1 MDFDIEAILRQNF
14 GGPAGIMGQSARQK
28 RRPGTKPKFIKLH
41 PQDDGRGLDD
51 VFFEGASEYAMDI
64 TVKLS
69 VYPRT
74 FVPPKNQYG
83 EVQSW
88 GVFPYGPDGRPDV
101 DFMSTMNRR
110 VRNICTF
117 SVRCAHESR

>member
-1 MDFDIEAILRQNF
+1 MDFDIEAILRQKF

-51 VFFEGASEYAMDI
+51 VFFEGASEYATEI

-69 VYPRT
+69 VYQHRSSHVRSAQKP
-74 FVPPKNQYG
+74 V
-83 EVQSW
+83 
-88 GVFPYGPDGRPDV
+88 
-101 DFMSTMNRR
+101 RR
-110 VRNICTF
+110 GAVLGCI
-117 SVRCAHESR
+117 SVRPGRSP